1 MTADPRP
8 TVAEAQAQL
17 LAMIQP
23 GAARS
28 VPLAEALGLVLHD
41 AVTAPCDVPPHPNA
55 AMDGY
60 AVRAAA
66 IAGATPVTPVQLP
79 VAGVAAAGG
88 GTPAPLAPG
97 TAMRIY
103 TGGVIPAGADTVV
116 RQEDTDLGVETVAIT
131 SPRDAF
137 RNVRPAGGDVRA
149 GAIPVPAG
157 AVLTPARL
165 GVLASLGAATVQ
177 VIPPPRIGIL
187 ATGDEL
193 ARPGE
198 EALVRQGA
206 RLGNSNTV
214 ALAASV
220 RAAGGVPVLLGPA
233 ADDLT
238 AIRNA
243 VRPHRD
249 ALDMLVTT
257 GGVSVGDRDL
267 VRPALAGL
275 GVTEHFHRVRL
286 RPGGPTVFGTFADG
300 MPWFGLPGNPVS
312 TMVTFLL
319 FVRPAL
325 RRMLGHEEVLPTT
338 IDVEVAED
346 VAHDPMLEL
355 HQRCR
360 FTARPGQLPLAS
372 LTGPQGSQLLTSMA
386 AADALLVVPAGA
398 GVTSG
403 GSVMRAVVLG

>member
-1 MTADPRP
+1 MMADPRP
-8 TVAEAQAQL
+8 TVAEAQAEL
-17 LAMIQP
+17 LAVLRP
-23 GAARS
+23 GPARS
-28 VPLAEALGLVLHD
+28 VPLAQALGLILQEV
-41 AVTAPCDVPPHPNA
+41 VTAPCDVPPHPNA

-60 AVRAAA
+60 AVRAVEVTGAA
-66 IAGATPVTPVQLP
+66 AATPVRLP

-97 TAMRIY
+97 SAMRIY

-116 RQEDTDLGVETVAIT
+116 RQEDTDLGVETVTIT
-131 SPRDAF
+131 SARDVL
-137 RNVRPAGGDVRA
+137 RNVRPAGGDVRT
-149 GAIPVPAG
+149 GDIPVPAG
-157 AVLTPARL
+157 SVLTPARL

-206 RLGNSNTV
+206 RLGNSNAV

-220 RAAGGVPVLLGPA
+220 RAAGGVPVMLGPA

-238 AIRNA
+238 AIRDA
-243 VRPHRD
+243 VRPHLD

-275 GVTEHFHRVRL
+275 GVTERFHRVRL
-286 RPGGPTVFGTFADG
+286 RPGGPTVFGTFPDG

-319 FVRPAL
+319 FVRPAI
-325 RRMLGHEEVLPTT
+325 RRLLGHAEVLPAM
-338 IDVEVAED
+338 IEVEVAED
-346 VAHDPMLEL
+346 VARDPTLEL

-360 FTARPGQLPLAS
+360 LTARPGQLPLAS

-386 AADALLVVPAGA
+386 AADALLVVPAGE
-398 GVTSG
+398 GVAAG

>member
-1 MTADPRP
+1 
-8 TVAEAQAQL
+8 
-17 LAMIQP
+17 
-23 GAARS
+23 
-28 VPLAEALGLVLHD
+28 
-41 AVTAPCDVPPHPNA
+41 
-55 AMDGY
+55 
-60 AVRAAA
+60 
-66 IAGATPVTPVQLP
+66 
-79 VAGVAAAGG
+79 
-88 GTPAPLAPG
+88 
-97 TAMRIY
+97 
-103 TGGVIPAGADTVV
+103 
-116 RQEDTDLGVETVAIT
+116 
-131 SPRDAF
+131 
-137 RNVRPAGGDVRA
+137 
-149 GAIPVPAG
+149 VPAG
-157 AVLTPARL
+157 SILTPSRL

-360 FTARPGQLPLAS
+360 LTARPGQLPLAS

-386 AADALLVVPAGA
+386 AADALLVVPAGE
-398 GVTSG
+398 GVASG